1 MFLKFVNFSIYLIF
15 HETVDLQFAQRAKKK
30 RKSKKKVQDFFVWF
44 IVRKKKNVRKFC
56 FSCQQF
62 NKCRH
67 KAYSQINK
75 DLFVLPTAFLF
86 ILESLRKEIF

>member
-1 MFLKFVNFSIYLIF
+1 MFLKFVTSSIYLIF
-15 HETVDLQFAQRAKKK
+15 HETVDLQFTQQRKKGSEFLLFGLFFISKKEGAKKK
-30 RKSKKKVQDFFVWF
+30 CKK
-44 IVRKKKNVRKFC
+44 IC

-75 DLFVLPTAFLF
+75 DLFVLPTAFIF